1 METGDVLR
9 EGEDTR
15 ALRRR
20 QKSAIMDEYPPC
32 QRAGAVRPYHFRTAT
47 LSPASSQIR
56 TCGYIISVSRGP
68 ASHLLPRYP
77 IAAGRDR
84 SPGHEDHGD
93 PVPDNRASRRS
104 TPVSKVRVGFP
115 PPTAP
120 RQTYAPG
127 LAPPQRAAGA
137 AE

>member
-77 IAAGRDR
+77 IAAG
-84 SPGHEDHGD
+84 PVMCQGHEYHRA
-93 PVPDNRASRRS
+93 PVPDHLASARS
-104 TPVSKVRVGFP
+104 TPLAQWWGGVP
-115 PPTAP
+115 PPPARPT
-120 RQTYAPG
+120 TD
-127 LAPPQRAAGA
+127 
-137 AE
+137 